1 MPDLE
6 NKVIIK
12 CIKGMEG
19 IVNKEKEWE
28 YAEADNILIGRAA
41 DNKIIIRNSENYM
54 QVSRYQAEL
63 TVRPPQI
70 YVRDFG
76 SKNGTFINDEC
87 IGHREKEE
95 TPEEGQKRK
104 YTLCPLKDGDKFS
117 IGGKSAPVIFQVEV
131 EIEEEEFVTIDS
143 HVLDEEQIDRINDGK
158 AGNAALVKVSTLGQG
173 GFGIVYLEE
182 NVITK
187 EKYAIKKFKP
197 KVKVTERMV
206 KIFKREADILE
217 RLEHPNI
224 VKVFENYY
232 KDEKL
237 NVVMEYC
244 AGGDLQKY
252 IDKRGECLNIEEAT
266 SIMLTLLDVLDYIHN
281 VPIEQKDFTGN
292 IRKSYGIVHRDIK
305 PQNVL
310 FTADGT
316 VKLTDFGLAKAFDLA
331 GASGMTSPDQWA
343 GTMQFISRRQVRNY
357 RYSKPDVDV
366 FSVTALYYYL
376 LTGAYI
382 RDFTA
387 VDNSEPQPAVLKR
400 RLVPI
405 QARDESIPTELAR
418 VIDNVLREEDAPDGS
433 EFTTAEMLSE
443 QIRRALKLS

>member
-1 MPDLE
+1 MG

-28 YAEADNILIGRAA
+28 YSEADNILIGRAT

-131 EIEEEEFVTIDS
+131 EIEEEEFATIDS
-143 HVLDEEQIDRINDGK
+143 QVLDEKDIYRIK
-158 AGNAALVKVSTLGQG
+158 GNAALVEVSTLGQG
-173 GFGIVYLEE
+173 GFGIVCLAED
-182 NVITK
+182 VMTK
-187 EKYAIKKFKP
+187 DKYAIKKFKP
-197 KVKVTERMV
+197 EVKVTERMV

-224 VKVFENYY
+224 VKVFGNCY

-252 IDKRGECLNIEEAT
+252 IDKRGECLSIEEAT

-292 IRKSYGIVHRDIK
+292 VRKSYGIIHRDIK

-331 GASGMTSPDQWA
+331 GASGISSDIQWS
-343 GTMQFISRRQVRNY
+343 GTMQYASRRQIRNY
-357 RYSKPDVDV
+357 RYSKPDVDI

-376 LTGAYI
+376 LTGDYI
-382 RDFTA
+382 RDFT
-387 VDNSEPQPAVLKR
+387 VLDSLEPQPAILKK

-405 QARDESIPTELAR
+405 QERDESIPTELAR
-418 VIDNVLREEDAPDGS
+418 VIDNVLREEDAPDDI

>member
-1 MPDLE
+1 ME

-19 IVNKEKEWE
+19 IVNKEKKWE

-117 IGGKSAPVIFQVEV
+117 IGGKSAPVIFQVE
-131 EIEEEEFVTIDS
+131 IEEEEFATIDS
-143 HVLDEEQIDRINDGK
+143 QVLDEEQIYRINDGK
-158 AGNAALVKVSTLGQG
+158 AGNAALVEVSTLGQG
-173 GFGIVYLEE
+173 GFGVVYLAED
-182 NVITK
+182 VITK
-187 EKYAIKKFKP
+187 DKYAIKKFKP
-197 KVKVTERMV
+197 EVTVTERMV

-232 KDEKL
+232 DMEDEKL

-244 AGGDLQKY
+244 AGGDLQEY
-252 IDKRGECLNIEEAT
+252 IDKRGECLSIEEAT

-316 VKLTDFGLAKAFDLA
+316 VKLTDFGLAKAFDIA

-357 RYSKPDVDV
+357 RYSKPDVDI

-376 LTGAYI
+376 LTGNYI

-387 VDNSEPQPAVLKR
+387 VDFFEPQPAILKK

-405 QARDESIPTELAR
+405 QERDESIPTELAR

-433 EFTTAEMLSE
+433 ELTTAEMLSE
-443 QIRRALKLS
+443 QIRKALNLN

>member
-1 MPDLE
+1 ME
-6 NKVIIK
+6 NKVRIK

-28 YAEADNILIGRAA
+28 YVEADNILIGRAT

-117 IGGKSAPVIFQVEV
+117 IGGKSAPVIFQVE
-131 EIEEEEFVTIDS
+131 IEEEEFATINS
-143 HVLDEEQIDRINDGK
+143 QVLEEEQIYRINDGK
-158 AGNAALVKVSTLGQG
+158 AGNAALVEVSTLGQG
-173 GFGIVYLEE
+173 GFGIVYLAED
-182 NVITK
+182 VITK
-187 EKYAIKKFKP
+187 DKYAIKKFRPEIKLTDSMI
-197 KVKVTERMV
+197 KT
-206 KIFKREADILE
+206 FKREADILE
-217 RLEHPNI
+217 KLEHPNI
-224 VKVFENYY
+224 VRVFENYY
-232 KDEKL
+232 DMEDEKL

-244 AGGDLQKY
+244 AGGNLQEYMEK
-252 IDKRGECLNIEEAT
+252 KGECLSVEEAT
-266 SIMLTLLDVLDYIHN
+266 SIMLTLLDALDYIHN
-281 VPIEQKDFTGN
+281 VPIEQKDFAGN
-292 IRKSYGIVHRDIK
+292 IRKSYGIIHRDIK

-316 VKLTDFGLAKAFDLA
+316 VKLTDFGLAKAFDIA
-331 GASGMTSPDQWA
+331 GASGVSSDSQWS

-376 LTGAYI
+376 LTADYI

-387 VDNSEPQPAVLKR
+387 VDYFEPQPAILKK

-405 QARDESIPTELAR
+405 QERDESIPTELAR

-433 EFTTAEMLSE
+433 ELTTAEMLSE
-443 QIRRALKLS
+443 QIRRVLNLN

>member
-1 MPDLE
+1 ME
-6 NKVIIK
+6 NKVRIK

-28 YAEADNILIGRAA
+28 YSEADNILIGRAT

-131 EIEEEEFVTIDS
+131 EIEEEEIATIDNQM
-143 HVLDEEQIDRINDGK
+143 LDEEQIIRINDGK
-158 AGNAALVKVSTLGQG
+158 AGNAALVEVSTLGQG
-173 GFGIVYLEE
+173 GFGIVYLAED
-182 NVITK
+182 VITK
-187 EKYAIKKFKP
+187 GKYAIKKFKP
-197 KVKVTERMV
+197 EVKVTEHMV

-232 KDEKL
+232 DMKEEKL

-244 AGGDLQKY
+244 AGGDLQEYMMKKG
-252 IDKRGECLNIEEAT
+252 DCLSVEEAT
-266 SIMLTLLDVLDYIHN
+266 SIMLTLLDTLDYIHN

-292 IRKSYGIVHRDIK
+292 VRKSYGIVHRDIK

-316 VKLTDFGLAKAFDLA
+316 VKLTDFGLAKAFDIA
-331 GASGMTSPDQWA
+331 GASGISSDMQWS
-343 GTMQFISRRQVRNY
+343 GTMQYVSRRQIRNY
-357 RYSKPDVDV
+357 RYSKPDVDI

-376 LTGAYI
+376 LTGDYI
-382 RDFTA
+382 RDFT
-387 VDNSEPQPAVLKR
+387 VLDSFEPQPAILKK

-405 QARDESIPTELAR
+405 QERDGSIPTELAR
-418 VIDNVLREEDAPDGS
+418 VIDNVLREEDAPDDI

-443 QIRRALKLS
+443 QIRRALNLN